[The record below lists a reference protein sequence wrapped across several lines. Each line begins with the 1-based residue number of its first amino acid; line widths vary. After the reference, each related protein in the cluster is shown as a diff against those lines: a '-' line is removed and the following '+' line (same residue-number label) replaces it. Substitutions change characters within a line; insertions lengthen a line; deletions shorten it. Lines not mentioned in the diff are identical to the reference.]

1 MIHLLDGN
9 DAYSRTEHP
18 QQVLALRLLCT
29 HHCLLKT
36 GVHVYGMFIKG
47 RNASF
52 LSLTPSRNFKLAWW
66 TAPVKGRNASFLS
79 FTPSRDFKLAWWT
92 APGPPALLKY
102 AAVCYVCCVLC
113 AVCCELCSLYCV
125 CVLCGVWCV
134 QFTVYRVLH
143 IAHRKA
149 HTGSLAYYTRRHT
162 WDNHTDAHL
171 HSGGSPA
178 ATV

>member
-52 LSLTPSRNFKLAWW
+52 LSL
-66 TAPVKGRNASFLS
+66 
-79 FTPSRDFKLAWWT
+79 TPSRDFKLAWWT